1 MTVAFDGLRAAGVA
15 VQSACALT
23 GRSRATHYR
32 RLRPPRPRRPPIP
45 QAERKAPTQAMT
57 PAERAAVLVALNTG
71 ANADLSIGQVWVRE
85 LDEGRY
91 WCSLS
96 SMYRIARAAGQT
108 RERRAQATHPAKVK
122 PELLA
127 DAPSQVWS
135 WDITKLRGPS
145 KGVWFH
151 LYVLID
157 IYSRYTPGWI
167 VSPRED
173 SELAKDFLAEAIRI
187 NGTAPHTVHAD
198 RGTSMT
204 SKPVSALLVDLGV
217 TRSHSRPRV
226 SNDNPFSEAQFKTM
240 KYLHDFPKNF
250 NTVQDARTFC
260 AGFFAEYNH
269 VHRHSGIGWHTP
281 ASVHFGTSD
290 AIDVARQATL
300 DAAYAAH
307 PERFARRPATP
318 KIPQQ
323 SWINEPQPELQS
335 T

>member
-1 MTVAFDGLRAAGVA
+1 MLPVEHVP
-15 VQSACALT
+15 
-23 GRSRATHYR
+23 H
-32 RLRPPRPRRPPIP
+32 
-45 QAERKAPTQAMT
+45 
-57 PAERAAVLVALNTG
+57 
-71 ANADLSIGQVWVRE
+71 
-85 LDEGRY
+85 
-91 WCSLS
+91 
-96 SMYRIARAAGQT
+96 ARAAGQT

-127 DAPSQVWS
+127 DGPSQVWS

-157 IYSRYTPGWI
+157 IYSRYNPGWI

-173 SELAKDFLAEAIRI
+173 SELARDFLSEAIRI
-187 NGTAPHTVHAD
+187 NGSAPHTVHAD
-198 RGTSMT
+198 RGTSMR

-217 TRSHSRPRV
+217 TRSHSRPHV

-250 NTVQDARTFC
+250 NTVQDARVFC
-260 AGFFAEYNH
+260 EGFFAEYNH
-269 VHRHSGIGWHTP
+269 VHRHSGIAWHTP
-281 ASVHFGTSD
+281 TSVHFGTAD
-290 AIDVARQATL
+290 AIDDARQATL

-307 PERFARRPATP
+307 PERFARPPATP

>member
-1 MTVAFDGLRAAGVA
+1 
-15 VQSACALT
+15 
-23 GRSRATHYR
+23 
-32 RLRPPRPRRPPIP
+32 
-45 QAERKAPTQAMT
+45 
-57 PAERAAVLVALNTG
+57 VLPVEH
-71 ANADLSIGQVWVRE
+71 VPH
-85 LDEGRY
+85 
-91 WCSLS
+91 
-96 SMYRIARAAGQT
+96 ARAAGQT

-127 DAPSQVWS
+127 DGPSQVWS

-157 IYSRYTPGWI
+157 IYSRYNPGWI

-173 SELAKDFLAEAIRI
+173 SELARDFLSEAIRI
-187 NGTAPHTVHAD
+187 NGSAPHTVHAD
-198 RGTSMT
+198 RGTSMR
-204 SKPVSALLVDLGV
+204 SKPVSALLFDLGV
-217 TRSHSRPRV
+217 TRSHSRPHV

-250 NTVQDARTFC
+250 NTVQDARVFC
-260 AGFFAEYNH
+260 EGFFAEYNH
-269 VHRHSGIGWHTP
+269 VHRHSGIAWHTP
-281 ASVHFGTSD
+281 ASVHFGTAD
-290 AIDVARQATL
+290 AIDDARQATL